1 MKITDG
7 AKVFIKNEKLGKYL
21 FVLRDNNPNIP
32 NPNCWSLLG
41 GGIEENE
48 LPIDALKREI
58 IEETNIELYN
68 ISEIDTIDVELV
80 VNNKSH
86 IVKGYIYL
94 AYTKVEIKDIKIHE
108 WQKVEYF
115 TIKEIKKQKNLSS
128 WALSSLDY
136 YETILENKN

>member
-108 WQKVEYF
+108 
-115 TIKEIKKQKNLSS
+115 
-128 WALSSLDY
+128 
-136 YETILENKN
+136 